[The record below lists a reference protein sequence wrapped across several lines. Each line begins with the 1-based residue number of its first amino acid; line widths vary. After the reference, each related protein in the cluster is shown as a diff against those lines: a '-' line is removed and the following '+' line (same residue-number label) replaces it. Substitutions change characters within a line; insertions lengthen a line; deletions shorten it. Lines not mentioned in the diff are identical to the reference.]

1 MKYGLCYKKNW
12 HDNLE
17 MDTHKQTTGLK
28 HFFFRNLD
36 LCAIDAYDAN
46 NLNNR
51 IALLRVFDSLL
62 KSPNVQFVWRN

>member
-1 MKYGLCYKKNW
+1 MTIWKW
-12 HDNLE
+12 
-17 MDTHKQTTGLK
+17 THTNRQRDVLK
-28 HFFFRNLD
+28 HFCFRNLD